1 MEFINTFVEAYGLS
15 FLMVIVLGFVI
26 AMVTEIAVKKVFDYL
41 SLKLG
46 NKDWLPVAKVVS
58 ISVFT
63 LVQVFYYTKLL
74 VSALPFPGGIVL
86 FPVWLSLVYLVQY
99 TWSLLGF
106 KRFVEGCKKFVEW
119 CKRRAQ
125 RKAEEKAEEE
135 AKKPQLTAVPG
146 TTGLYMDAEGNYFD
160 SKGRRM

>member
-15 FLMVIVLGFVI
+15 FLMVAVLGFVI

-41 SLKLG
+41 SSKLG
-46 NKDWLPVAKVVS
+46 EKAWLPVAKAVS

-63 LVQVFYYTKLL
+63 LVQVFFYTKLL
-74 VSALPFPGGIVL
+74 VSALPFPGGTVL
-86 FPVWLSLVYLVQY
+86 FPVWLGLVYLVQY
-99 TWSLLGF
+99 AWSLLGF
-106 KRFVEGCKKFVEW
+106 KKFVEW
-119 CKRRAQ
+119 CKSRAQ
-125 RKAEEKAEEE
+125 RKAEKKAEEE